1 MKQEVKSINLSKIF
15 NPYKGLSREIYIL
28 ALGRMVNA
36 AGSFIFP
43 LLTLIL
49 TIKIGVNRTDAGYFV
64 TASGIVSMF
73 SGVIGGK
80 LTDSFG
86 RKKIIITFN
95 SLGAICYLIAT
106 TLDTSIYLVPM
117 VILAGF
123 FMGIAGPASGGL
135 IADITTPKTRDGA
148 YSLFYIAINVGYT
161 ISPIIGGLLLKNY
174 LWLLFLLDAITSLIS
189 MLLILIFIPEPI
201 GKTKEKLGEERKYE
215 KHVEGSIL
223 KVLLDRPIL
232 ILFALVMF
240 GYNFVYSQW
249 CFLYP
254 IHVSKIVPSNG
265 AGFFGMLVSFNA
277 IIVITMTPIIT
288 KLISGK
294 KAIGRIFLGGMLYTI
309 GFGMPGFISS
319 IPYIYISVLIIT
331 LGEIVVTTS
340 SGPFVANHTPASHR
354 GRMEAV
360 LPIIMGLGFT
370 IGPAITGTILKFTTI
385 ENGWRF
391 VGLVMLSFTFFTYLL
406 YGYDRRTKVK
416 SKKNVVTPFSQ

>member
-1 MKQEVKSINLSKIF
+1 MKQRIKLMKFTKIF

-28 ALGRMVNA
+28 AIGRMVNA

-49 TIKIGVNRTDAGYFV
+49 TMKIGVSKTDAGYIITF
-64 TASGIVSMF
+64 SGIFFML
-73 SGVIGGK
+73 SGVLGGK

-86 RKKIIITFN
+86 RKKIIILFN
-95 SLGAICYLIAT
+95 SLGAMCYLIAAS
-106 TLDTSIYLVPM
+106 LGASIYLVPM

-123 FMGIAGPASGGL
+123 LMGIAGPATGGL

-148 YSLFYIAINVGYT
+148 YSLFYMAMNLGFT
-161 ISPIIGGLLLKNY
+161 ISPLVGGLLLKNY
-174 LWLLFLLDAITSLIS
+174 LWLLFLLDGVTSLIS
-189 MLLILIFIPEPI
+189 VLLTFIFIPESI
-201 GKTKEKLGEERKYE
+201 NKTKEKLGEDRTYE
-215 KHVEGSIL
+215 KHVEGSIF
-223 KVLLDRPIL
+223 KVLLERPIL
-232 ILFALVMF
+232 IYFALVMF

-254 IHVSKIVPSNG
+254 IHISQIVPSNG
-265 AGFFGMLVSFNA
+265 AGFYGILVSFNA
-277 IIVITMTPIIT
+277 LIVITMTPIIT

-294 KAIGRIFLGGMLYTI
+294 KSIGRIFLGGLFYTI
-309 GFGMPGFISS
+309 GFGMLGFISS
-319 IPYIYISVLIIT
+319 IPFIYISVIIIT
-331 LGEIVVTTS
+331 LGEIIITIS
-340 SGPFVANHTPASHR
+340 SGPFVVNHTPASHR

-391 VGLVMLSFTFFTYLL
+391 VGIVMIIFTFLTYIL
-406 YGYDRRTKVK
+406 YNYDERTRVIRKDK
-416 SKKNVVTPFSQ
+416 EI

>member
-1 MKQEVKSINLSKIF
+1 MKQRIKLMKFTKIF

-28 ALGRMVNA
+28 AIGRMVNA

-49 TIKIGVNRTDAGYFV
+49 TMKIGVSKTDAGYIITF
-64 TASGIVSMF
+64 SGIFFML
-73 SGVIGGK
+73 SGVLGGK

-86 RKKIIITFN
+86 RKKIIILFN
-95 SLGAICYLIAT
+95 SLGAMCYLIAAS
-106 TLDTSIYLVPM
+106 LGASIYLVPM

-123 FMGIAGPASGGL
+123 LMGIAGPATGGL

-148 YSLFYIAINVGYT
+148 YSLFYMAMNLGFT
-161 ISPIIGGLLLKNY
+161 ISPLVGGLLLKNY
-174 LWLLFLLDAITSLIS
+174 LWLLFLLDGVTSLIS
-189 MLLILIFIPEPI
+189 VLLTFIFIPESI
-201 GKTKEKLGEERKYE
+201 NKTKEKLGEDRTYE
-215 KHVEGSIL
+215 KHVEGSIF
-223 KVLLDRPIL
+223 KVLLERPIL
-232 ILFALVMF
+232 IYFALVMF

-254 IHVSKIVPSNG
+254 IHISQIVPNNG
-265 AGFFGMLVSFNA
+265 AGFYGILVSFNA
-277 IIVITMTPIIT
+277 LIVITMTPIIT

-294 KAIGRIFLGGMLYTI
+294 KSIGRIFLGGLFYTI
-309 GFGMPGFISS
+309 GFGMLGFISS
-319 IPYIYISVLIIT
+319 IPFIYISVIIIT
-331 LGEIVVTTS
+331 LGEIIITIS
-340 SGPFVANHTPASHR
+340 SGPFVVNHTPASHR

-391 VGLVMLSFTFFTYLL
+391 VGIVMIIFTFLTYIL
-406 YGYDRRTKVK
+406 YNYDERTRVIRKDK
-416 SKKNVVTPFSQ
+416 EI